1 VLLRFLSR
9 AAGVMP
15 VSNLVEVL
23 LEQSKIP
30 LYVITGN
37 DGSKVH
43 NIDARVRVTSIS
55 HQLKQNIFGR
65 SISYVV
71 TQIRISLSMLK
82 VTKNVDKW
90 LFFIGGEL
98 LILPI
103 ISAKLTCKPTIL
115 LFAGSPLDQ
124 SNSQKIG

>member
-1 VLLRFLSR
+1 MTNQSICVVTFPVES
-9 AAGVMP
+9 AGVMP

-23 LEQSKIP
+23 LEQSKNP

-90 LFFIGGEL
+90 LFL
-98 LILPI
+98 
-103 ISAKLTCKPTIL
+103 
-115 LFAGSPLDQ
+115 
-124 SNSQKIG
+124 